1 MATVTVSPASPRA
14 TIDACVV
21 TVADAPQNTTGVEET
36 DPPYPPVPF
45 TGQAEAEIR
54 YYLTF
59 EESSVEK
66 GRSYVFG
73 VNEDG
78 GHDFASYI
86 FPDAGT
92 WVVHLR
98 LESDDSSVANSG
110 NVTVQ

>member
-1 MATVTVSPASPRA
+1 MATVTVTPASPRA

-21 TVADAPQNTTGVEET
+21 AVAGAAQNDTGAPDAGA
-36 DPPYPPVPF
+36 YPV
-45 TGQAEAEIR
+45 QAEKR

-59 EESSVEK
+59 EEGSVEK

-73 VNEDG
+73 VDEDG
-78 GHDFASYI
+78 DHEFVSYI

-98 LESDDSSVANSG
+98 DVADDSSVADSG

>member
-1 MATVTVSPASPRA
+1 MATVTLVPASPTA
-14 TIDACVV
+14 TVDFVRVNVDA
-21 TVADAPQNTTGVEET
+21 ADQNDISNYSPST
-36 DPPYPPVPF
+36 YPTSP
-45 TGQAEAEIR
+45 EIR

-78 GHDFASYI
+78 DHVFNNYV
-86 FPDAGT
+86 FPDPGT

-98 LESDDSSVANSG
+98 LVSDNSSVANSG
-110 NVTVQ
+110 SVTVQAP

>member
-1 MATVTVSPASPRA
+1 MAAVAVSPASPRA
-14 TIDACVV
+14 TVDACVITV
-21 TVADAPQNTTGVEET
+21 TGAAQNDTGAP
-36 DPPYPPVPF
+36 DPQVYPV
-45 TGQAEAEIR
+45 QAEKR

-66 GRSYVFG
+66 GRSYVFS

-78 GHDFASYI
+78 DHVFPNYI

-92 WVVHLR
+92 YVVHLR
-98 LESDDSSVANSG
+98 DVADDSSVANSG